1 MKFTVD
7 AKEFRT
13 GLEDIMGSGKYAQS
27 GGVKSGV
34 LSEYTYLDLK
44 DNPSNTSFGLLS
56 LWNGDGSYINKIVL
70 DVTILDDSTHNAT
83 VNIKTLLP
91 FLKKMSGEI
100 EIGIHDRVTI
110 SSANT
115 NITLPRVNQHP
126 HHEVIQRLYLMDL
139 NLDGE
144 MPQFNGKA
152 FEGSFD
158 MATADFKEV
167 INQCELIG
175 TGVYKLD
182 FDFDVLVVDKKPN
195 NISEL
200 NGNKGFAIWIDKD
213 MVVGVKEYNT
223 TVSVENG
230 KGYSATVAFTGPL
243 HKFFKG
249 DTITFYVKDEFP
261 LLLVGEDRLLV

>member
-13 GLEDIMGSGKYAQS
+13 GLEDIMGSGKYAQT
-27 GGVKSGV
+27 GGIKAGI
-34 LSEYTYLDLK
+34 LSEYVFLDLTENN
-44 DNPSNTSFGLLS
+44 DSNLA

-70 DVTILDDSTHNAT
+70 DVTILEDTTNNAT

-100 EIGIHDRVTI
+100 EIVIRDRLII

-115 NITLPRVNQHP
+115 KITLPIVNQHP

-139 NLDGE
+139 KLEGE
-144 MPQFNGKA
+144 MPQFNGTS
-152 FEGSFD
+152 FEGSFE
-158 MATADFKEV
+158 MPTSVFKEV

-182 FDFDVLVVDKKPN
+182 FDFDENDLGKVE
-195 NISEL
+195 ISST
-200 NGNKGFAIWIDKD
+200 
-213 MVVGVKEYNT
+213 VVGVKRYTT
-223 TVSVENG
+223 TVDVENG

-243 HKFFKG
+243 HRFFKG
-249 DTITFYVKDEFP
+249 ETITFYVKDEFP
-261 LLLVGEDRLLV
+261 ILMVGENRLLVKVPHTE

>member
-1 MKFTVD
+1 MKFTID

-34 LSEYTYLDLK
+34 LSEYAYLDLK
-44 DNPSNTSFGLLS
+44 DNTSNSAFGILE

-91 FLKKMSGEI
+91 FVKKMTGEI
-100 EIGIHDRVTI
+100 QVSILDRVVI
-110 SSANT
+110 SSLNAE
-115 NITLPRVNQHP
+115 ITLPIVNQHP

-144 MPQFNGKA
+144 MPQFNGNS
-152 FEGSFD
+152 FEGSFE

-167 INQCELIG
+167 INHCELIG

-182 FDFDVLVVDKKPN
+182 FKVNGQTSNEVM
-195 NISEL
+195 ISST
-200 NGNKGFAIWIDKD
+200 
-213 MVVGVKEYNT
+213 VVGVKGYTT
-223 TVSVENG
+223 TVDVENG
-230 KGYSATVAFTGPL
+230 KGDSATVAFTGPL

-261 LLLVGEDRLLV
+261 ILLVGEDRLLVKVPHME

>member
-13 GLEDIMGSGKYAQS
+13 GLEDIMGSGKYAQT
-27 GGVKSGV
+27 GGIKAGI
-34 LSEYTYLDLK
+34 LSEYVFLDLTENN
-44 DNPSNTSFGLLS
+44 DSNLA

-70 DVTILDDSTHNAT
+70 DVTILEDTTNNAT

-100 EIGIHDRVTI
+100 EIVIRDRLII

-115 NITLPRVNQHP
+115 KITLPIVNQHP

-139 NLDGE
+139 KLEGE
-144 MPQFNGKA
+144 MPQFNGTS
-152 FEGSFD
+152 FEGSFE
-158 MATADFKEV
+158 MPTSVFKEV

-182 FDFDVLVVDKKPN
+182 FDFDENDLGKVE
-195 NISEL
+195 ISST
-200 NGNKGFAIWIDKD
+200 
-213 MVVGVKEYNT
+213 VVGVKRYTT
-223 TVSVENG
+223 TVDVENG

-243 HKFFKG
+243 HRFFKG
-249 DTITFYVKDEFP
+249 ETITFYVKDEFP
-261 LLLVGEDRLLV
+261 ILLVGEDRLLVKVPHME

>member
-1 MKFTVD
+1 MKFTID

-56 LWNGDGSYINKIVL
+56 LWNGDGSYINKVVL
-70 DVTILDDSTHNAT
+70 DVSILDDSTHNAT

-100 EIGIHDRVTI
+100 EIAIHDRVTI

-158 MATADFKEV
+158 MSTADFKEV

-182 FDFDVLVVDKKPN
+182 FDFDENDLGKVE
-195 NISEL
+195 ISST
-200 NGNKGFAIWIDKD
+200 
-213 MVVGVKEYNT
+213 VVGVKRYTT

-261 LLLVGEDRLLV
+261 LLLVGEDRLLVKVPHME

>member
-1 MKFTVD
+1 MKFTID
-7 AKEFRT
+7 AKGFRT

-44 DNPSNTSFGLLS
+44 DNPNNTAFGLLA

-70 DVTILDDSTHNAT
+70 DVTILDDSTNNAT

-100 EIGIHDRVTI
+100 EIAIHDRVTI

-182 FDFDVLVVDKKPN
+182 FKVDGQTSN
-195 NISEL
+195 EVMISSR
-200 NGNKGFAIWIDKD
+200 
-213 MVVGVKEYNT
+213 VVGVKEYNT
-223 TVSVENG
+223 IVSVENG

-261 LLLVGEDRLLV
+261 ILLVGEDRLLVKVPHME

>member
-83 VNIKTLLP
+83 INIKTLLP

-100 EIGIHDRVTI
+100 EIAIRDRVTI
-110 SSANT
+110 SSLGDGSNT
-115 NITLPRVNQHP
+115 EITLPRVNQHP
-126 HHEVIQRLYLMDL
+126 HHEVIQRFYLMDL

-158 MATADFKEV
+158 MATADFKEA

-182 FDFDVLVVDKKPN
+182 WNVEDLGEVE
-195 NISEL
+195 ISS
-200 NGNKGFAIWIDKD
+200 K
-213 MVVGVKEYNT
+213 VVGVKGYTT
-223 TVSVENG
+223 TVNVENG

-261 LLLVGEDRLLV
+261 ILLVGEDRLLVKVPHME

>member
-13 GLEDIMGSGKYAQS
+13 GLEDIMGSGKYAQT
-27 GGVKSGV
+27 GGIKAGI
-34 LSEYTYLDLK
+34 LSEYVFLDLTENN
-44 DNPSNTSFGLLS
+44 DSNLA

-70 DVTILDDSTHNAT
+70 DVTILEDTTNNAT

-91 FLKKMSGEI
+91 FLNNMSGEI
-100 EIGIHDRVTI
+100 EIVIRDRLII

-115 NITLPRVNQHP
+115 KITLPIVNQHP

-139 NLDGE
+139 KLEGE
-144 MPQFNGKA
+144 MPQFNGTS
-152 FEGSFD
+152 FEGSFE
-158 MATADFKEV
+158 MPTSVFKEV

-182 FDFDVLVVDKKPN
+182 FDFDENDLGKVE
-195 NISEL
+195 ISST
-200 NGNKGFAIWIDKD
+200 
-213 MVVGVKEYNT
+213 VVGVKRYTT
-223 TVSVENG
+223 TVDVENG

-243 HKFFKG
+243 HRFFKG
-249 DTITFYVKDEFP
+249 ETITFYVKDEFP
-261 LLLVGEDRLLV
+261 ILMVGENRLLVKVPHTE

>member
-34 LSEYTYLDLK
+34 LSEYVFLDLK
-44 DNPSNTSFGLLS
+44 DNPVNSTFGLLE

-70 DVTILDDSTHNAT
+70 DVTILDDSTQNG
-83 VNIKTLLP
+83 VLNIKTLLP
-91 FLKKMSGEI
+91 FLKKMTGEI
-100 EIGIHDRVTI
+100 EVSILDRVII
-110 SSANT
+110 SSLNT
-115 NITLPRVNQHP
+115 EITLPRVNQHP

-139 NLDGE
+139 QLDNE
-144 MPQFNGKA
+144 MPQFNGNS
-152 FEGSFD
+152 FEGSFEI
-158 MATADFKEV
+158 ATSDFREA

-182 FDFDVLVVDKKPN
+182 WNVEDMGEVE
-195 NISEL
+195 ISSSV
-200 NGNKGFAIWIDKD
+200 I
-213 MVVGVKEYNT
+213 GVKGYT
-223 TVSVENG
+223 TTASVENG
-230 KGYSATVAFTGPL
+230 KGDSATVCFTGPL

-249 DTITFYVKDEFP
+249 ETITFYVKDEFP
-261 LLLVGEDRLLV
+261 ILLVGEDRLLVKVPHME

>member
-1 MKFTVD
+1 MIFTVD

-44 DNPSNTSFGLLS
+44 KNPTNTMFGLLA

-70 DVTILDDSTHNAT
+70 DVTILDDSSQNAT

-100 EIGIHDRVTI
+100 EIAINDRVTI
-110 SSANT
+110 SSLNT
-115 NITLPRVNQHP
+115 EITLPRVNQHP

-144 MPQFNGKA
+144 MPQFNGKT

-182 FDFDVLVVDKKPN
+182 FKVNGQTSNEVM
-195 NISEL
+195 ISSR
-200 NGNKGFAIWIDKD
+200 
-213 MVVGVKEYNT
+213 VVGVKEYNT

-243 HKFFKG
+243 HRFFKG
-249 DTITFYVKDEFP
+249 ETITFYVKDEFP
-261 LLLVGEDRLLV
+261 LLLVGEDRLLVKVPHME